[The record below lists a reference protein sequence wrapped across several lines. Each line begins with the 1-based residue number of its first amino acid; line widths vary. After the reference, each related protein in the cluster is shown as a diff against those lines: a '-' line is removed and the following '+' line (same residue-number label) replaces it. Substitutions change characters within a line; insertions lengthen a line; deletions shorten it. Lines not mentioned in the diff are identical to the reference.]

1 MATPNQTNP
10 PGASQNI
17 DPKQFA
23 ASLKNLLEDQG
34 DYNNLL
40 KNAIKELGQMD
51 SAYGKIEARLA
62 TLNKDS
68 INVKQVNRDL
78 LTLKQKEYIE
88 EKKLQ
93 DLQKIYSSTTQ
104 DVVKAAKDR
113 AILDK
118 EFYSAQGIAFNLE
131 EEILYNLQQ
140 QGDLEAIS
148 LYAQEKKLQIAGKEV
163 EAGKA
168 ILKNEKELTKSI
180 GITGAVF
187 KNFSEKL
194 GVGDEFFEEMV
205 LKARK
210 LQEEGKK
217 LSFGDKLGLLG
228 KAAKGGISEALKD
241 PLTLL
246 PLLGTA
252 FSAIGGAIGGI
263 ASGLKAAFDYIVEI
277 QDKTVKFAR
286 AMNLSTGEARKMKM
300 EFASLSISG
309 GDLFVNSQKMV
320 ESQMEMVDAL
330 GVTNRLTNEQLA
342 TNIKLK
348 DIAGLDLET
357 RQAIVQSSTI
367 TGKSA
372 EGITKSVLSQVAALK
387 NATGISFQYQKILK
401 EAANLGG
408 YLGLSFAKY
417 PEKLTKSLV
426 TVKSM
431 GLELKQ
437 LDSMAN
443 SFLDYESSISSE
455 FEAQLLTG
463 KNINL
468 SKARELFLNNDLAAA
483 AQEITKQV
491 GTSEEFLQLNRISAE
506 SLAKSFGMSRDEM
519 GNMLKQQE
527 LLSKLGATD
536 LKDAQ
541 AKVQALK
548 AQGKTKEEII
558 RLTGEEAYQ
567 NLTNASMQ
575 EKIGAFMEKIQQ
587 SISDFV
593 EKSGVIEKLESF
605 FEYLSKPENIRKVI
619 EGVRDFFAGAVEF
632 IGKAAYYILEGLD
645 YVAFG
650 QIPDDFIDS
659 IKEGSANMGAQIRS
673 LGGDLGGVTV
683 SEKAAK
689 GTIANSN
696 NTIAEPE
703 RTLIG
708 GGNKGAQYQVIQLVV
723 AGKKLAEVNT
733 QEMNSTFGSTDGQT
747 GK

>member
-10 PGASQNI
+10 PGASNNI

-23 ASLKNLLEDQG
+23 ATLKNLLQDQG

-40 KNAIKELGQMD
+40 KDAIRELGQMD
-51 SAYGKIEARLA
+51 RAYTKIEARLA
-62 TLNKDS
+62 TLNNDS
-68 INVKQVNRDL
+68 INVKNVNRDL

-88 EKKLQ
+88 NKKLQ

-104 DVVKAAKDR
+104 DIVKAAKELAKHDQEEY
-113 AILDK
+113 AK
-118 EFYSAQGIAFNLE
+118 KGIAFNLE

-148 LYAQEKKLQIAGKEV
+148 LYAQEKKLEIAGKQVEV
-163 EAGKA
+163 GKA
-168 ILKNEKELTKSI
+168 ILKNEKEVNNQLGISGNLVKAFATKI
-180 GITGAVF
+180 GFGEDAYSAMT
-187 KNFSEKL
+187 
-194 GVGDEFFEEMV
+194 
-205 LKARK
+205 LKARN
-210 LQEEGKK
+210 LVEEQKNMSDAGKV
-217 LSFGDKLGLLG
+217 F
-228 KAAKGGISEALKD
+228 AKV
-241 PLTLL
+241 
-246 PLLGTA
+246 LGTWQVA
-252 FSAIGGAIGGI
+252 GTGI
-263 ASGLKAAFDYIVEI
+263 ASIFKSAFSSLLDPAMFLPIIGGLVSGLKSAFDYITGI

-286 AMNLSTGEARKMKM
+286 GMGISTEEARKMKM
-300 EFASLSISG
+300 EFASISITS
-309 GDLFVNSQKMV
+309 GDLFVNSQRMV
-320 ESQMEMVDAL
+320 EAQLEMVDAL
-330 GVTNRLTNEQLA
+330 GVTNRLTNEQLM
-342 TNIKLK
+342 TSINLK
-348 DIAGLDLET
+348 DIPGLELES
-357 RQAIVQSSTI
+357 RKAILESSI
-367 TGKSA
+367 LTGKSA
-372 EGITKSVLSQVAALK
+372 QGTTESILSQVGALK
-387 NATGISFQYQKILK
+387 NATGISLQYEKVLK
-401 EAANLGG
+401 EASSFGG

-468 SKARELFLNNDLAAA
+468 AKARELFLNNDLAAA

-506 SLAKSFGMSRDEM
+506 ALAKGFGMSRDEL

-527 LLSKLGATD
+527 LLSKLGARD

-567 NLTNASMQ
+567 NLTNASLQ
-575 EKIGAFMEKIQQ
+575 EKIGAFTEKIQQ
-587 SISDFV
+587 SIADFV
-593 EKSGVIEKLESF
+593 EKSGIIEKIESF
-605 FEYLSKPENIRKVI
+605 FDYLSKPENIRKLI
-619 EGVRDFFAGAVEF
+619 EGMRDFFAGAVEF

-650 QIPDDFIDS
+650 QIPNDFIES
-659 IKEGSANMGAQIRS
+659 IKQGSENMGAQIRS
-673 LGGDLGGVTV
+673 LGGDLSAVTV
-683 SEKAAK
+683 SEKVAK
-689 GTIANSN
+689 GTIANGN
-696 NTIAEPE
+696 NTIVESE

-723 AGKKLAEVNT
+723 DGKTLSEVNT
-733 QEMNSTFGSTDGQT
+733 QQMNSVLGSTDRQT

>member
-10 PGASQNI
+10 PGAPQNV
-17 DPKQFA
+17 DPKQLA
-23 ASLKNLLEDQG
+23 AGLKKILEDQG

-40 KNAIKELGQMD
+40 KNALRDLGQMD
-51 SAYGKIEARLA
+51 RAYAKIEARLA
-62 TLNKDS
+62 TLNSDS

-78 LTLKQKEYIE
+78 LLLKQKEYIE
-88 EKKLQ
+88 DKKLK
-93 DLQKIYSSTTQ
+93 DLQTIASDTSKT
-104 DVVKAAKDR
+104 VLAEAKR
-113 AILDK
+113 KTEQSAKNAAILGQTIDYEETMLK
-118 EFYSAQGIAFNLE
+118 YLE
-131 EEILYNLQQ
+131 RK
-140 QGDLEAIS
+140 GDQEAII
-148 LYAQEKKLQIAGKEV
+148 LYAQEKKLEIAGKEV
-163 EAGKA
+163 ETGKA
-168 ILKNEKELTKSI
+168 ILNNEKELTKSI
-180 GITGAVF
+180 GITGAVL

-194 GVGDEFFEEMV
+194 GVGNEFFEEMV
-205 LKARK
+205 LNARK
-210 LQEEGKK
+210 LQDEGKK

-252 FSAIGGAIGGI
+252 VGGIGAAIGGI
-263 ASGLKAAFDYIVEI
+263 ASGLKMAFDYIVEL

-286 AMNLSTGEARKMKM
+286 GMGISTEEARKLKM
-300 EFASLSISG
+300 EYASLSISS
-309 GDLFVNSQKMV
+309 GDLFVNSQRMV
-320 ESQMEMVDAL
+320 EAQLEMVDAL
-330 GVTNRLTNEQLA
+330 GVTNRLTNEQLM
-342 TNIKLK
+342 TSINLK
-348 DIAGLDLET
+348 DIPGLELES
-357 RQAIVQSSTI
+357 RKAILESSI
-367 TGKSA
+367 LTGKSA
-372 EGITKSVLSQVAALK
+372 QGTTESILSQVGALK
-387 NATGISFQYQKILK
+387 NATGISFQYEKILK
-401 EAANLGG
+401 EASSFGG
-408 YLGLSFAKY
+408 YLGLSFSKY

-468 SKARELFLNNDLAAA
+468 AKARELFLNNDLAAA

-491 GTSEEFLQLNRISAE
+491 GTSEEFLKLNRISAE
-506 SLAKSFGMSRDEM
+506 ALAKGFGMSRDEL

-527 LLSKLGATD
+527 LLSKLGARD

-567 NLTNASMQ
+567 NLTNASLQ
-575 EKIGAFMEKIQQ
+575 EKIGAFTEKIQQ
-587 SISDFV
+587 SIADFV
-593 EKSGVIEKLESF
+593 EKSGIIEKIESF
-605 FEYLSKPENIRKVI
+605 FDYLSKPENIRKLI
-619 EGVRDFFAGAVEF
+619 EGMRDFFAGAVEF

-650 QIPDDFIDS
+650 QIPNDFIES
-659 IKEGSANMGAQIRS
+659 IKQGSENMGAQIRS
-673 LGGDLGGVTV
+673 LGGDLSAVTV
-683 SEKAAK
+683 SEKVAK
-689 GTIANSN
+689 GTIANGN
-696 NTIAEPE
+696 NTIVEPE